1 MKLFYLFSFA
11 FAKECYDYVLPKG
24 LAAERM
30 SVGELKVA
38 SEEFFK
44 CARHDSSLDM
54 TPYKDAISQPKGL
67 CYIFCHVLT
76 YNLHR
81 WYS

>member
-24 LAAERM
+24 LAAERSEM

-38 SEEFFK
+38 SEAFFK
-44 CARHDSSLDM
+44 CAEHDSSLNM
-54 TPYKDAISQPKGL
+54 TPYYNAISQPKGP
-67 CYIFCHVLT
+67 CHIFCHHC
-76 YNLHR
+76 NLQ
-81 WYS
+81 S